1 MARWF
6 AIILLATMLTASHA
20 EEKTPANDCEQEG
33 SWKEWQELLAKHPE
47 DSGLQT
53 LHALRI
59 GLCVKIRRGELSVKQ
74 GTEIFEK
81 ARQALLIERQA
92 AAPKPSSKLLKP

>member
-6 AIILLATMLTASHA
+6 AIILLAAMLTAPHA
-20 EEKTPANDCEQEG
+20 EEKTPANDCEQEA

-47 DSGLQT
+47 DPGLQT

-59 GLCVKIRRGELSVKQ
+59 GLCVKIRRGELSVKRVLPISLR
-74 GTEIFEK
+74 ESRFLM
-81 ARQALLIERQA
+81 AYSH
-92 AAPKPSSKLLKP
+92 PY